1 MDCPSRG
8 DPPAE
13 VVHVDRVLNSVLL
26 IRWYIFILYH
36 FSPSAVISI
45 LAVETTIFCLA
56 VYYLAYIPSYFF
68 VLDYQARLSR
78 LDYLV

>member
-1 MDCPSRG
+1 
-8 DPPAE
+8 
-13 VVHVDRVLNSVLL
+13 VLNSVLL

-56 VYYLAYIPSYFF
+56 VYYLAYIPS
-68 VLDYQARLSR
+68 
-78 LDYLV
+78 